1 MLCIR
6 GSAVCPMYVARG
18 SGRVVQY
25 SALQSTVRGSGT
37 VAVHNHNQSY
47 NTVPV
52 ISLGFWV
59 NAKKACY
66 ILLLV
71 SGDLPS
77 PPHVPYVRVQ
87 QAKRDRPESK
97 LKQKSVCR
105 NRWASK

>member
-18 SGRVVQY
+18 SGPCR
-25 SALQSTVRGSGT
+25 TVRGSGM